1 MNKMH
6 KYVIQALAILI
17 FGLYVL
23 INRNT
28 VNPYFALVILCC
40 VEIVI
45 TLLYLFANRKTL
57 TKDESTL
64 DFISIYAYIVVI
76 VIISMWF
83 LM

>member
-23 INRNT
+23 INRDT

-40 VEIVI
+40 AEIVI

>member
-23 INRNT
+23 INRDT

>member
-23 INRNT
+23 INRDT

-45 TLLYLFANRKTL
+45 TLLYLLANRKTL